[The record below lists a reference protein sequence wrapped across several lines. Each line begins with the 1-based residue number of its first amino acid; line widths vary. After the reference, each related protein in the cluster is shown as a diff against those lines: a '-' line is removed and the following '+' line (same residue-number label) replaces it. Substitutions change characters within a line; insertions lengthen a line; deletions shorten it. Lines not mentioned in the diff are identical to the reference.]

1 MSTDTV
7 RTFESALDGKAD
19 DIVRT
24 SPDTFSTDLA
34 ALLEPP
40 TVGTALRGSLSYDD
54 ASVTVDPTPQELLAA
69 ETGVSHAGL
78 AVADYGTVTLRTT
91 TDADEFISLYPS
103 RHVIVV
109 AEADI
114 TPSMTDA
121 FSQLEEEFDAGTRT
135 QILATGPSATADM
148 GSLVRGVHGP
158 ESIHV
163 LIVEER

>member
-7 RTFESALDGKAD
+7 RSFEHALDDKAD

-24 SPDTFSTDLA
+24 SRTSFATDLA
-34 ALLEPP
+34 ALLDPP
-40 TVGTALRGSLSYDD
+40 TVGTALRGSLSYDE
-54 ASVTVDPTPQELLAA
+54 APVTVDPTPQEILAA

-78 AVADYGTVTLRTT
+78 AVAEYGTVTLRTT
-91 TDADEFISLYPS
+91 ADADEFISLYPS

-109 AEADI
+109 EEADI
-114 TPSMTDA
+114 APGMTEA
-121 FSQLEEEFDAGTRT
+121 FAQLGEEFDAGTRT

-163 LIVEER
+163 LIVEEQ

>member
-7 RTFESALDGKAD
+7 RSFESALDDKAD
-19 DIVRT
+19 DVVRT

-34 ALLEPP
+34 GLLDPP
-40 TVGTALRGSLSYDD
+40 IVGTALRGSLSYGD
-54 ASVTVDPTPQELLAA
+54 ASVTVSPTPTEILAA
-69 ETGVSHAGL
+69 NTGVSQAGL
-78 AVADYGTVTLRTT
+78 AVAEYGTVTLRTT
-91 TDADEFISLYPS
+91 SEADEFISLYPS

-109 AEADI
+109 EEDDI
-114 TPSMTDA
+114 TPGMTEA
-121 FSQLEEEFDAGTRT
+121 FAQLGTEFEAGTRT

-163 LIVEER
+163 LIVEEQ